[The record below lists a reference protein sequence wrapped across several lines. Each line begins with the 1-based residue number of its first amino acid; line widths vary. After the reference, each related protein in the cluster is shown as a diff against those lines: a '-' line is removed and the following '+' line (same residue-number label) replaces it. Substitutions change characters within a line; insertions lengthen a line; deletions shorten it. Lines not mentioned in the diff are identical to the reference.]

1 MTTVIVYVLGGVV
14 QDIDVDTDEVRVMVV
29 DYDNEEEEGQPLRD
43 FFPLVVNPVRV
54 AQALAG
60 VEKEEED

>member
-29 DYDNEEEEGQPLRD
+29 DYDNESGQERPQRD
-43 FFPLVVNPVRV
+43 FFPLEINPQRV
-54 AQALAG
+54 AKALAG
-60 VEKEEED
+60 VEQEEED